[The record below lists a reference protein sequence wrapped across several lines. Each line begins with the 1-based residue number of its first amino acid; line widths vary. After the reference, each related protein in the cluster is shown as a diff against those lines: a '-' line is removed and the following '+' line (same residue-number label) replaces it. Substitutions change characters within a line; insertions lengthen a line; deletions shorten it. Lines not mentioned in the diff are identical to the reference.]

1 MTRPILTVPVGF
13 APSAVDK
20 VERLLEVLDMFQSD
34 VLLRDAFVLHGG
46 TALNLFYD
54 DAPRLSVDIDLM
66 YVAER
71 EVETM
76 RAARPDVDRRIRR
89 VLEEAGYVVQATND
103 EHSGQTYRVKY
114 PGDYVKVDISYLARV
129 PMLEPRLSSCAL
141 ATPHVAFPVVD
152 ERELVAGKVKAMM
165 ERLAARDLF
174 DLYRL
179 AQRMPDAFDDP
190 LTRALTVRAVSAAD
204 PFPFAVDPRQSL
216 QRYRVMAGDLTEP
229 LTAMLRPEDAVH
241 FDDMLDSVGEW
252 LSPLSTLMDAE
263 AEYVRRLDEHA
274 VYAPELLLAPWPEV
288 LERAAGDPVMAWKVR
303 NLRVRATGGAQQW
316 P

>member
-1 MTRPILTVPVGF
+1 MTRPVLTIPVGF

-20 VERLLEVLDMFQSD
+20 VERLLEVLDVFQGD
-34 VLLRDAFVLHGG
+34 ALLQDSFVLHGG

-71 EVETM
+71 DVEAM

-89 VLEEAGYVVQATND
+89 VLEGAGYVVQATND

-129 PMLEPRLSSCAL
+129 PALEPQSLSCSL
-141 ATPHVAFPVVD
+141 ATPQIVFPVLD
-152 ERELVAGKVKAMM
+152 ERELIAGKIKAMM
-165 ERLAARDLF
+165 ERLTARDLF

-179 AQRMPDAFDDP
+179 AQRLPDAFDDP
-190 LTRALTVRAVSAAD
+190 LTRAITVRAISAAD
-204 PFPFAVDPRQSL
+204 PFPFAVDPRKSL
-216 QRYRVMAGDLTEP
+216 QRFRVVTSDFTEP
-229 LTAMLRPEDAVH
+229 LVAMLRPEDVVDFA
-241 FDDMLDSVGEW
+241 DILDSVGEW
-252 LSPLSTLMDAE
+252 LSPLSTLTDSE
-263 AEYVRRLDEHA
+263 AEYFGRLDEHA
-274 VYAPELLLAPWPEV
+274 VYAPELLLASWPEV
-288 LERAAGDPVMAWKVR
+288 LERAEADPVMAWKVR
-303 NLRVRATGGAQQW
+303 NLRVRIDGGDS

>member
-20 VERLLEVLDMFQSD
+20 VERLLEVLDVFQSD
-34 VLLRDAFVLHGG
+34 VLLKDAFMLHGG

-71 EVETM
+71 EVEAM
-76 RAARPDVDRRIRR
+76 RAARPGVDRRIRR

-103 EHSGQTYRVKY
+103 EHSGRTYRIKY

-129 PMLEPRLSSCAL
+129 PVLEPRLLSCAL
-141 ATPHVAFPVVD
+141 ATPHIAFPVLD

-190 LTRALTVRAVSAAD
+190 LTRALTVRAISAAD
-204 PFPFAVDPRQSL
+204 PFPFAADSRQSL
-216 QRYRVMAGDLTEP
+216 QRYRAVASDFAEP
-229 LTAMLRPEDAVH
+229 LTAMLRPEDVVD
-241 FDDMLDSVGEW
+241 FEEMLDSVGEW
-252 LSPLSTLMDAE
+252 LSPLSTPTDSE
-263 AEYVRRLDEHA
+263 AEYFRRLDEHA
-274 VYAPELLLAPWPEV
+274 VHAPELLLASWPAA
-288 LERAAGDPVMAWKVR
+288 LERAAADPVMAWKVR
-303 NLRVRATGGAQQW
+303 NLGIRRDGGES

>member
-20 VERLLEVLDMFQSD
+20 VERLLEVLDVFQSD
-34 VLLRDAFVLHGG
+34 VLLKDAFVLHGG

-71 EVETM
+71 EVGAM
-76 RAARPDVDRRIRR
+76 RVARPDVDRRIRR

-103 EHSGQTYRVKY
+103 EHSGQTYRIKY

-129 PMLEPRLSSCAL
+129 PVLEPRLLSCTL
-141 ATPHVAFPVVD
+141 ATPHIVFLVLD

-179 AQRMPDAFDDP
+179 AQRIPDAFDDP
-190 LTRALTVRAVSAAD
+190 MTRALTVRAVSAAD
-204 PFPFAVDPRQSL
+204 PFPFVVDPRLSL
-216 QRYRVMAGDLTEP
+216 QRYRAMGGDFTEP
-229 LTAMLRPEDAVH
+229 LTAMLRPEDVVD
-241 FDDMLDSVGEW
+241 FEDMLEAVGEW
-252 LSPLSTLMDAE
+252 LSPLSTLTDPE
-263 AEYVRRLDEHA
+263 AEYFRRLDEDA
-274 VYAPELLLAPWPEV
+274 AYAPELLLVSWPEA
-288 LERAAGDPVMAWKVR
+288 LERAAADPVMAWKVR
-303 NLRVRATGGAQQW
+303 NLWVRATGGAQ
-316 P
+316 

>member
-1 MTRPILTVPVGF
+1 MTRPILTVSVGF

-20 VERLLEVLDMFQSD
+20 VERLLEVLDVFQSD
-34 VLLRDAFVLHGG
+34 VLLKDAFVLHGG

-71 EVETM
+71 EVEAM
-76 RAARPDVDRRIRR
+76 RAARSGVDRRIRR

-103 EHSGQTYRVKY
+103 EHSGQTYRIKY

-129 PMLEPRLSSCAL
+129 PVLEPRLLSCAL
-141 ATPHVAFPVVD
+141 ATPHIVFPVLD

-204 PFPFAVDPRQSL
+204 PFPFAVDPGL
-216 QRYRVMAGDLTEP
+216 ALGRYRAVASDFNEP
-229 LTAMLRPEDAVH
+229 LAAMLRPEDVVD
-241 FDDMLDSVGEW
+241 FGDMLDAVGEW
-252 LSPLSTLMDAE
+252 LSPLSTPTDSE
-263 AEYVRRLDEHA
+263 AEYFRRLDEDA
-274 VYAPELLLAPWPEV
+274 AYAPELLFVSWPEA
-288 LERAAGDPVMAWKVR
+288 LERAATDPVMAWKVK
-303 NLRVRATGGAQQW
+303 NLRVRLEGGEH